1 MRPHVLMVPVL
12 AVFLALALGCKG
24 DDGPDIDDVFNPDSK
39 TTEDS
44 KVGDTDEPGDD
55 TMKEVE
61 QDNAQ
66 PDDDTAEEDDGT
78 VADDDGAATEDDGT
92 VATDDGTEPAEC
104 TEDTDCDDNNP
115 CTEDI
120 CTAEKTCQNTPI
132 DSEEMVT
139 CGVGKCLRKVKKC
152 TNGVENEC
160 VPGTPAEK
168 EQCDGTDDDCD
179 GVTDPPDSV
188 GCQVYYRDSDKDGF
202 GDPNDSACL
211 CGPTEEYPTRE
222 GGDCCDTDARTHPD
236 VTEFFTEANACGSF
250 DYNCDEEEQKQHP
263 EVIQCI
269 RHSETECET
278 IPETGG
284 WNTTIPECGEYA
296 AFIPGCEKLSDCLKS
311 PSVNKNQACN

>member
-24 DDGPDIDDVFNPDSK
+24 DDGPEIDDVFNPDSK

-55 TMKEVE
+55 AIKEVE

-66 PDDDTAEEDDGT
+66 PDDGTAEEDDGT

-92 VATDDGTEPAEC
+92 VATDDGTEPGEC
-104 TEDTDCDDNNP
+104 EENADCDDNNP

-139 CGVGKCLRKVKKC
+139 CGIGKCLRKVKKC

-202 GDPNDSACL
+202 GDPNGSACL

-222 GGDCCDTDARTHPD
+222 GGDCCDTAARTHPD
-236 VTEFFTEANACGSF
+236 VTEFFTEANACDSF
-250 DYNCDEEEQKQHP
+250 DYNCDEEEQKQHTALL
-263 EVIQCI
+263 ECI
-269 RHSETECET
+269 YHSETQCEK

-284 WNTTIPECGEYA
+284 WNETIPECGENGL
-296 AFIPGCEKLSDCLKS
+296 FIQGCTVRFCTPEYPEPKK
-311 PSVNKNQACN
+311 QGCN